1 MRLYRDNELL
11 EMLYI
16 RLQKN
21 Y

>member
-1 MRLYRDNELL
+1 MRLYRDDELL